1 MKKMFAVLMIAMMI
15 MCFMPIAAFADA
27 EYEAKIGETSYGTL
41 DAAVAAAADGATIIL
56 LKDCSTEGFNL
67 NKKIY
72 LYNDI
77 PKGILYD
84 EIEGFAPVIINGD
97 LSKIKEDF

>member
-41 DAAVAAAADGATIIL
+41 DAAVAAAADGDTIIL

-67 NKKIY
+67 KKA
-72 LYNDI
+72 LPLKGTDI
-77 PKGILYD
+77 NSLS
-84 EIEGFAPVIINGD
+84 INMVLHCGE
-97 LSKIKEDF
+97 KA